1 MSCRTLCLGGT
12 ATSYIMDR
20 LYSTL
25 LLPRTLSNVASYISG
40 TSNVPN
46 VIWKDAL
53 LLGMS
58 VARRRRRRGSEEA
71 TIRTSGTGLR
81 QFFEN
86 AYSRV
91 VDSRVF
97 LNGIVVRALF
107 WRDDFPLPAPW
118 NFFSPSRTCM
128 HACMLVKRKMTINLP
143 IVLDSEDDVQLQQR
157 GYMYL
162 FPQGKVL

>member
-107 WRDDFPLPAPW
+107 
-118 NFFSPSRTCM
+118 
-128 HACMLVKRKMTINLP
+128 
-143 IVLDSEDDVQLQQR
+143 
-157 GYMYL
+157 
-162 FPQGKVL
+162 